1 MCIYS
6 VTFLSIFLSFFLQF
20 FLTLSLSSIY
30 WVGQKVHLGFIQYL
44 SSIGYLSDPRFSL
57 FYLCLWCFDTYH
69 SKLKLFD
76 WYLFSKII
84 MTHFFVCLFFVFF
97 LAVPGGMWDLS
108 SIIKDWTCV
117 PCCGSME
124 SLLQDHQGSLITHI
138 FEC

>member
-97 LAVPGGMWDLS
+97 WLSLEECGILVPSSRIELVFPAVGAW
-108 SIIKDWTCV
+108 
-117 PCCGSME
+117 
-124 SLLQDHQGSLITHI
+124 SLYYRTTR
-138 FEC
+138 EVW